1 MLVSYF
7 TGMRVM
13 NPSKIDTFYYGPQQV
28 KGILTSSDLYNKVI
42 RKKIL

>member
-1 MLVSYF
+1 MF
-7 TGMRVM
+7 KTP
-13 NPSKIDTFYYGPQQV
+13 NPSKVDTFYYGPQQV